1 MTEDDIRLAMELF
14 GGKGYKDPLNKYNRS
29 REIPPAPTGRRSAL
43 DAARFPK
50 VGRGTEVYGIE
61 DELQES
67 ERKSREATIAGL
79 DPLEQLQAIGEGGR
93 AVGQGLVAGVLQPFA
108 QVMGVPADK
117 FFNAA
122 IDFPETEGGK
132 AYARKGADAAL
143 GFFDAMSE
151 SPLGPVL
158 SKIPM
163 SPYSPASAQAIDT
176 GLMAAGKG
184 LKLAG
189 QQAKQAGRQT
199 LEAGKDLAQAAR
211 AEFATPPTGAVQ
223 LQTQQATRNPLG
235 MYSQAEQVA
244 LNLAQEKGTGNQ
256 FLAQIS
262 KAPGVKPA
270 ELEWTGLADF
280 LKSKGDKPV
289 TKAEIQQH
297 LDANRVQVQEVQLS
311 GTVPYN
317 RVRTVEDQI
326 PEGFH
331 YEEVLDR
338 DGEPTGMM
346 RIYDSDGDLVSESSD
361 PEQLMRRAGLKYEE
375 TEPDAKYGE
384 WQLPGG
390 YNYREVLLTL
400 PQKVEKGFTT
410 PNGAFFS
417 EADLEN
423 PVVRST
429 AEKIGLSPA
438 FRNVGTVYESPHFDQ
453 PNVLAHMRLNDR
465 LDADGNRVLFVEE
478 IQSDWGQQGRE
489 KGFAIKETPWD
500 DPEYKAA
507 RARSTELL
515 NEYNRNND
523 DLIRQ
528 NEIRP
533 LLDEAR
539 RLEHSFLGKRGA
551 PPAPFVQNTE
561 DWVNLSLKRLITD
574 AVNNGYK
581 KVAFINGDQS
591 AARYDLSK
599 HVDELF
605 YMPKSNTLVATKNG
619 QEAFN
624 QRVPADKLADYIGKD
639 AAEKL
644 LVAPGPGPQNLSGSS
659 IRKLSGVDLKVGGEG
674 MKKFY
679 DQIVPATANKLL
691 KKLGGGKLEPLKIG
705 DNEQLG
711 FTITPEMVELV
722 KKQGLPMFAGGGA
735 ITMAKGG
742 EAELDNYAL
751 AEAEMQQEIEDAL
764 AYEKLN
770 RLLRETEAKLREG
783 LITPEEAVPLM
794 GGLNAYEIARLYGLP
809 TDDYVRPQLSS
820 DNPEQHYDLMLSPE
834 KLSHMAR
841 RHRDYDRRMKQ
852 HEYGPDSEEVEVN
865 LAIGGGAFK
874 GMKQGL
880 QRAAKGPGKTEDPAK
895 KASKAQRREV
905 RVQKNLEAYMGSKE
919 KPKTY
924 YHATQAPE
932 DFEAFDLEKRPTKR
946 SAAAVFVT
954 PSTNWANDWAVDEL
968 ADMDL
973 LEKVDTPKPRIMPV
987 ITRAKNTFDYDDLGH
1002 VTQVM
1007 NQADLPPGLDRQ
1019 HIADQISIGNW
1030 NFIED
1035 RNIQKAIKDLG
1046 FDSFFVKEKGVKNMG
1061 IFNPGDV
1068 KALFNRGS
1076 YDPTTADISKADG
1089 GRISAD
1095 DIRQKLKNA
1104 FNFAGGGGVGL
1115 RGAMRGLE
1123 AVQSGADKAKPAV
1136 SRIDMSYK
1144 DVTKRVPELTE
1155 AAKKV
1160 EAGEMNAEEYAGLVG
1175 EVKPVEP
1182 YAFVPQPASAED
1194 AMRAL
1199 TENKRPMFGKTG
1211 ELKPGERADLRL
1223 DIPAYKDHGVWINSI
1238 HRASG
1243 PTVYGSVSSVKNATM
1258 IGAPEKAL
1266 KVATGQT
1273 PKSPFAVIRG
1283 EWNPVS
1289 EEEAVAKAQLYMQ
1302 SPEWVQVGYD
1312 PERAGY
1318 FYDRKTRKPVTAAE
1332 EVLQIGPLVL
1342 AKKPKFSDV
1351 KDQKFAEGGATSN
1364 TLLERLRR
1372 YKVGGA
1378 VSGAQKGLKAVSKS
1392 TKSAKPAKATEPAKT
1407 ESVIED
1413 WQWRPN
1419 EQVTAEVGLKEV
1431 PDYIQG
1437 GYGEFM
1443 KGQQKRAQAGQMGVR
1458 DLIKAYTITRS
1469 SVNRSGLPR
1478 DTATKTGMKIPQT
1491 DGLVRPEG
1499 AFAEW
1504 LGSKQGQNYLKAADR
1519 GEIDEKAIADLQT
1532 KFAPFGMASVLAD
1545 DMRWAVKNAPTLAS
1559 NLSQTI
1565 IGDPQT
1571 YRSVSQQLQGIGP
1584 AKSGFL
1590 GSLVGR
1596 GDFPTLDARQL
1607 RLHTGAG
1614 GAEASKFMRRRG
1626 GLGGEQAVG
1635 RLAGR
1640 QEEMGLDID
1649 PSLNPFYQHLTHHA
1663 VWDKVADEQTTHDDL
1678 VRAMMGYKDGGEVKL
1693 SRGGGDL
1700 LGRMEKGLRAA
1711 QKGTEKKAKKDKP
1724 PPKFEPAPAI
1734 PKEQIRSMAER
1745 IAQQTTGEFV
1755 RQNPKTTQNPEGL
1768 SKVQFERTKAVK
1780 PNIKYNVPQKDA
1792 PVVDIEKYKDY
1803 LLVGVPGDIT
1813 PGGVIRTDPVDL
1825 KPRATQEL
1833 LGIDDVEF
1841 ETPVGM
1847 YGGSRYGQESVFPEG
1862 LEAFWASGLSP
1873 ARALQNSITRFSEAE
1888 GGRPVLG
1895 MFSKMSRPASSF
1907 SGHLMEGLLEY
1918 QHPERLPKAK
1928 IRELNEIV
1936 RRGTP
1941 SKQFPNFVGF
1951 EDPEKMRVQAMQDGK
1966 LRTHINNVL
1975 TMSTLNKQLGLD
1987 PKKGLRSGLDVSAAM
2002 TIPELSGL
2010 EVGASGYSLG
2020 RMVPGADLRLSA
2032 HPTYSQDISG
2042 EFLGRTPYHIPYE
2055 LAYPRTAHFVR
2066 ENIPRGELFN
2076 TMKGTGMK
2084 EQIDQQ
2090 YIDQI
2095 KLYQQYMKELTG
2107 RKKGGLATIKKAK
2120 VKNGN

>member
-14 GGKGYKDPLNKYNRS
+14 GGTGYNDPLSQYNRS
-29 REIPPAPTGRRSAL
+29 REIPKPAPKRKSAL
-43 DAARFPK
+43 DAARFPTL
-50 VGRGTEVYGIE
+50 GRGTQPQIGLEPEFRDI
-61 DELQES
+61 DLKQ
-67 ERKSREATIAGL
+67 REATIAGL
-79 DPLEQLQAIGEGGR
+79 SPLENIQAFGEGAR
-93 AVGQGLVAGVLQPFA
+93 TVGQAAVAGIAQPFA
-108 QVMGVPADK
+108 ELMGVPADK
-117 FFNAA
+117 FYKAA
-122 IDFPETEGGK
+122 IDLPETAGGIARGEQMIEGVQ
-132 AYARKGADAAL
+132 D
-143 GFFDAMSE
+143 FFGAMSE
-151 SPLGPVL
+151 SPLAPIVE
-158 SKIPM
+158 KIPF

-176 GLMAAGKG
+176 GLAQAGKG
-184 LKLAG
+184 LKMAG

-280 LKSKGDKPV
+280 LKSKGDQPV
-289 TKAEIQQH
+289 TKQEIASHLMRNKVQVREKQFLAPENYQRMLEDEAGIDLSVT
-297 LDANRVQVQEVQLS
+297 LDAEGVPSYSVYDYPSDSYKTLKFEQLPDEVQDRLS
-311 GTVPYN
+311 FVQQRYGPA
-317 RVRTVEDQI
+317 Q
-326 PEGFH
+326 F
-331 YEEVLDR
+331 YE
-338 DGEPTGMM
+338 
-346 RIYDSDGDLVSESSD
+346 GDL
-361 PEQLMRRAGLKYEE
+361 
-375 TEPDAKYGE
+375 
-384 WQLPGG
+384 QLPGG
-390 YNYREVLLTL
+390 SNYREIALTL
-400 PQKVEKGFTT
+400 PGEELYRVPSAHSFDKQ
-410 PNGAFFS
+410 
-417 EADLEN
+417 ADVNRL
-423 PVVRST
+423 V
-429 AEKIGLSPA
+429 
-438 FRNVGTVYESPHFDQ
+438 
-453 PNVLAHMRLNDR
+453 HMRVNDR
-465 LDADGNRVLFVEE
+465 LDANGDKVLFVEE
-478 IQSDWGQQGRE
+478 MQSDWGQKGKK
-489 KGFAIKETPWD
+489 KGFTPRGKTQYG
-500 DPEYKAA
+500 PEFIATSKDGRQFDFYDAG
-507 RARSTELL
+507 RAQEWLDSQGGGELKKV
-515 NEYNRNND
+515 
-523 DLIRQ
+523 
-528 NEIRP
+528 P
-533 LLDEAR
+533 LKDTLP
-539 RLEHSFLGKRGA
+539 S
-551 PPAPFVQNTE
+551 APFVQNTE

-591 AARYDLSK
+591 ANRYDLSK
-599 HVDELF
+599 QIDEVYYF
-605 YMPKSNTLVATKNG
+605 PKTNMLVATKGGENK
-619 QEAFN
+619 FN
-624 QRVPADKLADYIGKD
+624 QTVPADKLADYIGKE

-644 LVAPGPGPQNLSGSS
+644 LAAPSSQNLSGSPMQ
-659 IRKLSGVDLKVGGEG
+659 RLSGVDLKVGGEG

-691 KKLGGGKLEPLKIG
+691 KKLGGGKLEPIEIGAPIETELSITDMLKDLNIPEQKWL
-705 DNEQLG
+705 DMPWEEKSKLMDDFAAQNKQRKITQLG

-722 KKQGLPMFAGGGA
+722 KKQGLPMFAAGGA
-735 ITMAKGG
+735 VTMAKGG
-742 EAELDNYAL
+742 NPLKAA
-751 AEAEMQQEIEDAL
+751 
-764 AYEKLN
+764 
-770 RLLRETEAKLREG
+770 REG
-783 LITPEEAVPLM
+783 MQA
-794 GGLNAYEIARLYGLP
+794 
-809 TDDYVRPQLSS
+809 
-820 DNPEQHYDLMLSPE
+820 
-834 KLSHMAR
+834 
-841 RHRDYDRRMKQ
+841 
-852 HEYGPDSEEVEVN
+852 
-865 LAIGGGAFK
+865 
-874 GMKQGL
+874 
-880 QRAAKGPGKTEDPAK
+880 AK
-895 KASKAQRREV
+895 KAMKAQRREE

-932 DFEAFDLEKRPTKR
+932 DFEAFDLEKRPTER

-954 PSTNWANDWAVDEL
+954 PSTKWANDWAVDEL

-1076 YDPTTADISKADG
+1076 YDPTTADISKANG
-1089 GRISAD
+1089 GAVNVED
-1095 DIRQKLKNA
+1095 MLKNLRESVSA
-1104 FNFAGGGGVGL
+1104 AITQKFAGGGSAML
-1115 RGAMRGLE
+1115 KGALRGLE

-1160 EAGEMNAEEYAGLVG
+1160 EAGEMTAEEYAGLVG
-1175 EVKPVEP
+1175 NVKPVEP

-1318 FYDRKTRKPVTAAE
+1318 FYDRKTRKPVTAAK

-1364 TLLERLRR
+1364 TLLERLRK
-1372 YKVGGA
+1372 YKIGGA
-1378 VSGAQKGLKAVSKS
+1378 VEGAQKGMKAASKAM
-1392 TKSAKPAKATEPAKT
+1392 KAANPAKAAAPAKT

-1413 WQWRPN
+1413 WKWRPT

-1443 KGQQKRAQAGQMGVR
+1443 KNQQKRAQAGQMGVR

-1491 DGLVRPEG
+1491 EGLVRPEG

-1678 VRAMMGYKDGGEVKL
+1678 VRAMMGYKDGGEVNL
-1693 SRGGGDL
+1693 STGGGDL
-1700 LGRMEKGLRAA
+1700 LKRARAGMA
-1711 QKGTEKKAKKDKP
+1711 QAKKGMAQEKEKATRKHP
-1724 PPKFEPAPAI
+1724 IVFEPAEPLK
-1734 PKEQIRSMAER
+1734 KEEIRAMAQKMAE
-1745 IAQQTTGEFV
+1745 QSSGQFV
-1755 RQNPKTTQNPEGL
+1755 RVDPTKSVNPAGK
-1768 SKVQFERTKAVK
+1768 SKKQFEREQALTK
-1780 PNIKYNVPQKDA
+1780 NIRTNIPERDI
-1792 PVVDIEKYKDY
+1792 PVVDIAEQEGK
-1803 LLVGVPGDIT
+1803 LLVAVPGDPTI
-1813 PGGVIRTDPVDL
+1813 GGVVRPGSL
-1825 KPRATQEL
+1825 MQAPRGTREL
-1833 LGIDDVEF
+1833 SGIEDVEF
-1841 ETPVGM
+1841 EVPVQL
-1847 YGGSRYGQESVFPEG
+1847 YGGPRYGAESQFSEG
-1862 LEAFWASGLSP
+1862 VDPAFWASNLSA
-1873 ARALQNSITRFSEAE
+1873 ARGIQNPVSEFSQAME
-1888 GGRPVLG
+1888 GAPVLG
-1895 MFSKMSRPASSF
+1895 MYTKMTPESSTYALHTLDALLAYQQPEKLSKTKREQ
-1907 SGHLMEGLLEY
+1907 LT
-1918 QHPERLPKAK
+1918 RLIKK
-1928 IRELNEIV
+1928 
-1936 RRGTP
+1936 GTP
-1941 SKQFPNFVGF
+1941 KEGKFPGFVGF
-1951 EDPEKMRVQAMQDGK
+1951 DDPASVLLQARQNPALRKHISATLMKPTITQELKM
-1966 LRTHINNVL
+1966 
-1975 TMSTLNKQLGLD
+1975 
-1987 PKKGLRSGLDVSAAM
+1987 PSGLDVLTAISH
-2002 TIPELSGL
+2002 PEIENLPPGSSGFS
-2010 EVGASGYSLG
+2010 VGTL
-2020 RMVPGADLRLSA
+2020 RPGSDLFESA
-2032 HPTYSQDISG
+2032 HPTYSHDIPG
-2042 EFLGRTPYHIPYE
+2042 EFMGQTRHPIPLE
-2055 LAYPRTAHFVR
+2055 LAFPRTTSYVR
-2066 ENIPRGELFN
+2066 KNIPRGDVFN
-2076 TMKGTGMK
+2076 TMKMVGAR
-2084 EQIDQQ
+2084 ESIDPQ

-2095 KLYQQYMKELTG
+2095 KLYEQYMKELTG
-2107 RKKGGLATIKKAK
+2107 RKKGGLAKIKKAK